1 MNEILMDFFPFFFF
15 RFSPNSY
22 RSNSLD
28 TVPKTYP
35 IVCLKNIWE
44 ELADAGI
51 ATNLLPPGDIRN
63 TISIRYDTKTI
74 SLFGDDG

>member
-1 MNEILMDFFPFFFF
+1 MSMQWQTINLINFKYFH
-15 RFSPNSY
+15 RY
-22 RSNSLD
+22 RMKKVN
-28 TVPKTYP
+28 VPKTYP

-63 TISIRYDTKTI
+63 TISIRYDMKTI